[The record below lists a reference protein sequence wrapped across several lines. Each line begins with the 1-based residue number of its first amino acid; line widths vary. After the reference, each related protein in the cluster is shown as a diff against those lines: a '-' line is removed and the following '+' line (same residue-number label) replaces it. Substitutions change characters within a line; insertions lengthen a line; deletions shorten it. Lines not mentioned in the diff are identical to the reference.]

1 MMAHTMDKSLEDG
14 RLGILEERQG
24 KGRGKMKNERK
35 KAKKIAFD
43 TRTLQE
49 IEEHEGYPAQVSPSS
64 GDHRLVS

>member
-35 KAKKIAFD
+35 KAKKIAFAPE
-43 TRTLQE
+43 RF
-49 IEEHEGYPAQVSPSS
+49 
-64 GDHRLVS
+64 RR